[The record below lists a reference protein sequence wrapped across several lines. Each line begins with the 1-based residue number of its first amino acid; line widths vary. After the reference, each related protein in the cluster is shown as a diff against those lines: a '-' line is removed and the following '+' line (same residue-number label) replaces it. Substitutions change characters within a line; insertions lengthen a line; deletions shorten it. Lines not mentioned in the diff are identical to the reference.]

1 MEQREY
7 LIGSAADIMGVSSD
21 TLRFYEK
28 IGLLK
33 THKRSNGYRYFTEE
47 DLFGLISLLYLRKMH
62 FGLEEI
68 TDFQSRDRGFSDYLR
83 MVEAHTAQEEEQIQ
97 LHQQALVRL
106 RHAQKE
112 LDKLQLHLN
121 RMSLEPLP
129 DDWVVRECASLQDC
143 SEQWF
148 RLSQDWPGMDMLY
161 LYDVFRCQSGFSLSE
176 KPELSY
182 GLELV
187 FEKSCLLF
195 YRELEP

>member
-68 TDFQSRDRGFSDYLR
+68 TDFQSRDRGFSDYRR
-83 MVEAHTAQEEEQIQ
+83 MVEAHTAQEEEQISCISRPWS
-97 LHQQALVRL
+97 V
-106 RHAQKE
+106 
-112 LDKLQLHLN
+112 
-121 RMSLEPLP
+121 
-129 DDWVVRECASLQDC
+129 CAT
-143 SEQWF
+143 
-148 RLSQDWPGMDMLY
+148 RRKGLSP
-161 LYDVFRCQSGFSLSE
+161 
-176 KPELSY
+176 K
-182 GLELV
+182 
-187 FEKSCLLF
+187 
-195 YRELEP
+195 